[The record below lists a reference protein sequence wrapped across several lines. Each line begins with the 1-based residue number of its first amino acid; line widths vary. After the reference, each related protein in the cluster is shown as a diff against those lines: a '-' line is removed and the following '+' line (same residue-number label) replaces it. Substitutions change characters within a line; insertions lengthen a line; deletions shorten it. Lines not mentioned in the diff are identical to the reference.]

1 MDKRFT
7 KAEDCLQRAL
17 ALVDGASLLCEP
29 QVVANYAFLLR
40 QTGRKR
46 AAAAAQLRAQE
57 LYSQRRGNAGSQT
70 IDASEI
76 DYREDQ

>member
-7 KAEDCLQRAL
+7 KAEDCLQRAM
-17 ALVDGASLLCEP
+17 ALGDGAPLLCEP
-29 QVVANYAFLLR
+29 EVAANYALLLR

-57 LYSQRRGNAGSQT
+57 LSSQRRSKTGSQT

-76 DYREDQ
+76 DSFGK